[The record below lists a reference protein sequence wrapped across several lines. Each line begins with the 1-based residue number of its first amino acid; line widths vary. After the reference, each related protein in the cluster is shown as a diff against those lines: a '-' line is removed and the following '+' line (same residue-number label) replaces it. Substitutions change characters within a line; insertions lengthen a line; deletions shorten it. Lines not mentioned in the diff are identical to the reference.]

1 MKIYELMDLDTE
13 MIDTINKIAPLPPK
27 INFEKTL
34 TTLAK
39 SNRESEDWLN
49 NVESEYYWWSTYKDL
64 KNDLPEDSSGYNS
77 LDVSTN
83 HIKLSTPSS

>member
-1 MKIYELMDLDTE
+1 MDLDTE

-49 NVESEYYWWSTYKDL
+49 NVESEYYWWSTYKDF
-64 KNDLPEDSSGYNS
+64 
-77 LDVSTN
+77 
-83 HIKLSTPSS
+83 